1 MYERCITREHRTAFV
16 ILIDQ
21 SGSMAE
27 KIDYDGRMITKA
39 EAVAEV
45 TNQIIGELIE
55 RARRQDGVR
64 DYYDIAV
71 VGYSGEGVTSVLG
84 DKDGAFVSIEDLAA
98 RDVDVQMHESQRL
111 TPSGD
116 LISHSVA
123 TPMWVLPRAMGE
135 TPMYEGLNYT
145 FDAVKDWI
153 SRRENIDSFPPIIF
167 NITDGESSD
176 CSPEGMINISH
187 KIGSLSTT
195 DGNAFMI
202 NVHIAST
209 ADQSSMVFPTF
220 EEVKALTNS
229 KAKELSYASSV
240 MPSIYN
246 DMICEIRDVVGYRE
260 FIGVAYNASIA
271 ELVTI
276 LNIGTISV
284 KKG

>member
-202 NVHIAST
+202 NVHIASSS
-209 ADQSSMVFPTF
+209 AQQSMLLPTLD
-220 EEVKALTNS
+220 EVNACTN
-229 KAKELSYASSV
+229 KYAKDLGLASSI
-240 MPSIYN
+240 MPPIYN
-246 DMICEIRDVVGYRE
+246 NMICEIRKMKYSGEFVGMS
-260 FIGVAYNASIA
+260 YNTSIS
-271 ELVTI
+271 ELITI